1 MNLGPRRI
9 GFVSTRFAGTD
20 GVSLE
25 AAKWA
30 AVLERLGHE
39 VVWFAGELDRPAERS
54 HLAPLA
60 FYRHPE
66 IAAITREVFEVQP
79 ERGPG
84 PGATE
89 GAIPWRPHH
98 SPLVRSPSLT
108 RRIRELAAHLHDEL
122 AAFCR
127 GFAVDALVVENAW
140 AIPLNLPLG
149 LALTDLVAET
159 GIPVIAHHH
168 DLPWERQRFALNTA
182 EDLIAAAFPPRLPS
196 IRHVV
201 INSVQAQQLAWRT
214 GLVAR
219 VIPNVMDFG
228 TPPPAPDVHASGA
241 RAGLGVG
248 PDEALVLQPT
258 RVVARKGIEH
268 AIELVR
274 RLGRPAAL
282 VISHA
287 AGDEGTAYETRV
299 REFAELLGVHV
310 RFESDLV
317 TPERM
322 VLPDGRRTWTLDDI
336 YPHADLVTYG
346 SSIEGF
352 GNAFLEA
359 VYHRRPIVVNRYSIY
374 EVDIAP
380 RGFRAVEFDG
390 FISEDTVR
398 DARRLLDDP
407 ALVADWGDTNHALA
421 LRHFSFGVLERRL
434 DALLAECLGD
444 ER

>member
-1 MNLGPRRI
+1 MTQTTPRRL

-30 AVLERLGHE
+30 SVLGRLGHE
-39 VVWFAGELDRPAERS
+39 VFWFAGELDRDPACS

-60 FYRHPE
+60 YYRHPE
-66 IAAITREVFEVQP
+66 IAALTRAVFEP
-79 ERGPG
+79 DMTRGPQSDEDG
-84 PGATE
+84 
-89 GAIPWRPHH
+89 IPWRAHH
-98 SPLVRSPSLT
+98 SPLVRPPAVS
-108 RRIRELAAHLHDEL
+108 RRIAEIADHLREEL
-122 AAFCR
+122 ERFCR
-127 GFAVDALVVENAW
+127 RFELDLLIVENAL
-140 AIPLNLPLG
+140 AIPVHVPLG
-149 LALTDLVAET
+149 LAITQLVAES

-168 DLPWERQRFALNTA
+168 DLPWERQRFALNTV
-182 EDLIAAAFPPRLPS
+182 EDLIATAFPPRLPS

-201 INSVQAQQLAWRT
+201 INTVQAQQLAWRT
-214 GLVAR
+214 GLVSR
-219 VIPNVMDFG
+219 VIPNVMDFA
-228 TPPPAPDVHASGA
+228 TPPPPPDEHAQGV
-241 RAGLGVG
+241 RRGLGLRPG
-248 PDEALVLQPT
+248 EALVLQPT

-274 RLGRPAAL
+274 RLDRPAVL

-287 AGDEGTAYETRV
+287 AGDEGTAYEARV
-299 REFAELLGVHV
+299 HEFAALLGVHV

-322 VLPDGRRTWTLDDI
+322 VLPDGRTTWTLDDV
-336 YPHADLVTYG
+336 YPSADLVTYG

-374 EVDIAP
+374 EIDIAP
-380 RGFRAVEFDG
+380 KGFHAVEFDG

-398 DARRLLDDP
+398 DARLLLDDP
-407 ALVADWGDTNHALA
+407 ALVEAWGATNHALA
-421 LRHFSFGVLERRL
+421 RRHFSFEVLERRL
-434 DALLAECLGD
+434 DALLAEALGD